1 MYWECF
7 VGRLFSLGSMDSEYD
22 TGSMHS
28 DLSLLEDASCIKE
41 AVLANASIGRV
52 TPPFIGRVTPPNPAM
67 HVLSSQ
73 RRETHNRSP
82 VSFREG
88 RRASDTS
95 LTQGG
100 HSYFCSFS
108 FPWVLTSVPQWA
120 KYHAYWTFINDITV
134 FLYHGCQKLN

>member
-1 MYWECF
+1 
-7 VGRLFSLGSMDSEYD
+7 MDSEYD

-28 DLSLLEDASCIKE
+28 DLSLLEDASSINE
-41 AVLANASIGRV
+41 AVLAKASISHV
-52 TPPFIGRVTPPNPAM
+52 TAPFISRVTPPNPAM

-95 LTQGG
+95 LTQGQ
-100 HSYFCSFS
+100 HSCFS
-108 FPWVLTSVPQWA
+108 YQL
-120 KYHAYWTFINDITV
+120 
-134 FLYHGCQKLN
+134 

>member
-1 MYWECF
+1 
-7 VGRLFSLGSMDSEYD
+7 MDSEYD

-28 DLSLLEDASCIKE
+28 DLSLLEDTSSINE
-41 AVLANASIGRV
+41 AVLANASISRV
-52 TPPFIGRVTPPNPAM
+52 TPPFISRVTPPNPAM

-95 LTQGG
+95 LTQGQ
-100 HSYFCSFS
+100 HSCFLSLILSVNSFQYTMWQNIVP
-108 FPWVLTSVPQWA
+108 FPFPFSCHVLIWQLMQEKT
-120 KYHAYWTFINDITV
+120 INA
-134 FLYHGCQKLN
+134 